1 MVWSYGCDQEG
12 SRLSWETGVEEVRFE
27 VFPER
32 YDRGAISYLEGER
45 IPKTLGIVTEGIRKM
60 FDL

>member
-12 SRLSWETGVEEVRFE
+12 RRLSRKTGVEEVGFA

-32 YDRGAISYLEGER
+32 YNRGAISYLEGER
-45 IPKTLGIVTEGIRKM
+45 VLKELGHS
-60 FDL
+60 D